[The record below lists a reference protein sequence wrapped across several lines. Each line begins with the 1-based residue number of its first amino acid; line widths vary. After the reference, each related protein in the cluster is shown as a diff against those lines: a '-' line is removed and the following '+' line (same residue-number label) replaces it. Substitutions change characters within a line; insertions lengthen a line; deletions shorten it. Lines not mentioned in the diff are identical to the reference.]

1 MEKISVNEF
10 AERKGVSRTLVLRGI
25 SEGKIKAEQFGRAYE
40 IDWHTQAKA
49 WDDNYKHPQK
59 RPQNIGGGRPRS
71 DGLPVATPRGAPA
84 RSAPADDDDDS
95 EPKQRTLADIQRDR
109 EAVKLQIDLET
120 LRRVRG
126 ESVLKAD
133 EERAGRK
140 LAGAVISALYSIPDR
155 VSDVLSGMSDANA
168 IQQLL
173 LQEIDQAV
181 AGLRKNYPQHDAS

>member
-1 MEKISVNEF
+1 MTGKITVTEF
-10 AERKGVSRTLVLRGI
+10 AKRKGVSRALVLRGI
-25 SEGKIKAEQFGRAYE
+25 TDGKIKATLIGRAYE
-40 IDWHTQAKA
+40 IDWHTQARA

-71 DGLPVATPRGAPA
+71 DGMPAAAPRGAPE
-84 RSAPADDDDDS
+84 RPAPADD
-95 EPKQRTLADIQRDR
+95 EEGQPKPRSLADIQRDR

-120 LRRVRG
+120 LKRVRG
-126 ESVLKAD
+126 ESVLKVD

-181 AGLRKNYPQHDAS
+181 AGLRKAYAQDNAT